1 MVFCGYH
8 SLMSEVLSR
17 HPPAAFEGASSDI
30 YSLKFLL
37 QLRYLE
43 RQLATHCNIHKRDL
57 HHIVVHG
64 FIVWMLCGHLTKML
78 WLFQKARFIWM
89 QADVDSQEKAS
100 FPCPV
105 LPQQEPAE
113 DIYRASPWSW
123 TLIWMWPT
131 YWKKNIYPKMVG
143 TWESLNC
150 GTLTEVQ
157 KRRLWWAKK
166 ELPLFCQQNVPM
178 PWYWKRRSSTEK

>member
-166 ELPLFCQQNVPM
+166 ELPLFC
-178 PWYWKRRSSTEK
+178 